1 MEGLVKHYLAAVP
14 VSGFLLGM
22 ASVETRICGA
32 SICGCSEGPK
42 VGSWSKDA
50 FVMLHHSVR

>member
-22 ASVETRICGA
+22 HLWRLGF
-32 SICGCSEGPK
+32 
-42 VGSWSKDA
+42 VGLAFAVDLKALKKDHGVREA
-50 FVMLHHSVR
+50 VVMLHYSVR